1 MKLAVILAA
10 AIFLGAGIVLL
21 LNGNWESAIFCLF
34 IGLALGVFFFRG

>member
-1 MKLAVILAA
+1 MKLGIILAA

-21 LNGNWESAIFCLF
+21 FNGNWESAVFCIL